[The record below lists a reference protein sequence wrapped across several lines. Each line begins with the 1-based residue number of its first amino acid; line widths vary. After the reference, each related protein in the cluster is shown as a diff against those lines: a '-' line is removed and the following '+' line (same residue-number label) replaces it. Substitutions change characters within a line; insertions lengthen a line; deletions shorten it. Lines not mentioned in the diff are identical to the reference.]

1 MATRVLL
8 ADKLDPGA
16 FSDLEAQGVVID
28 NRPELTQA
36 TLPEHIGD
44 AKVLVVR
51 STKVDAAAIQAAKEL
66 ALIVRAGSGV
76 NNIDV
81 EAASR
86 AGIYVANCPGK
97 NSVAVAELAMGLI
110 IALDRRI
117 ADNVSD
123 LRAGKWDKAGYSKAR
138 GLKGQRLGL
147 VGFGAIAQ
155 EVAQRARGFEI
166 EVLAYA
172 RTLDEATAKRHGV
185 TRAASLE
192 QLFRASDIVS
202 LHVPASAT
210 TKGLIT
216 GELMDL
222 LPEGGMLIN
231 TSRCEVVDNDALVE
245 RAKSGRLRVGTDVF
259 VGEPEVKAGAFE
271 DPLGKLEN
279 VYGTHHIG
287 ASTEQAQ
294 DEIAAAA
301 VLAVRT
307 FLEKGDIL
315 HAVNVATQPP
325 VQGTLVV
332 RHHDRVGVLAS
343 LLSTLRGADIN
354 VETME
359 NVVFEGGHAA
369 CARIRVAQ
377 RPSQAIVDELV
388 AQEHV
393 IAVELI

>member
-8 ADKLDPGA
+8 ADKLQPGA
-16 FSDLEAQGVVID
+16 FDDLEAQGVLID
-28 NRPELTQA
+28 ERPELTQA
-36 TLPEHIGD
+36 SLPEHIAD

-51 STKVDAAAIQAAKEL
+51 STQVDAKAIEAAREL

-81 EAASR
+81 DAASR
-86 AGIYVANCPGK
+86 RGIYVANCPGK
-97 NSVAVAELAMGLI
+97 NSVAVAELTMGLI

-123 LRAGKWDKAGYSKAR
+123 LRAGKWDKAGYSKAQ

-147 VGFGAIAQ
+147 VGFGSIAQ
-155 EVAQRARGFEI
+155 EVAQRARGFEL
-166 EVLAYA
+166 EVLAFS
-172 RTLDEATAKRHGV
+172 RSLGEAQAKRHGV

-192 QLFRASDIVS
+192 QIFRASDIVS
-202 LHVPASAT
+202 LHVPASGS
-210 TKGLIT
+210 TKKMVT
-216 GELMDL
+216 AELMDL
-222 LPEGGMLIN
+222 MPKGAMLIN
-231 TSRCEVVDNDALVE
+231 TSRHDVVDNAALLE
-245 RAKSGRLRVGTDVF
+245 RAKAGRLRVGTDVF
-259 VGEPEVKAGAFE
+259 VNEPEGKNGAFE
-271 DPLGKLEN
+271 DELGKLPN

-287 ASTEQAQ
+287 ASTQQAQ

-301 VLAVRT
+301 VEAVRA
-307 FLEKGDIL
+307 FLLRGEIL
-315 HAVNVATQPP
+315 NAVNIATQPP

-332 RHHDRVGVLAS
+332 RHLDRVGVLAS
-343 LLSTLRGADIN
+343 ILSTLRGQHIN

-359 NVVFEGGHAA
+359 NVVFEGGQAA

-377 RPSQAIVDELV
+377 RPSDETV
-388 AQEHV
+388 AELTAHEHV